1 MLLLPIM
8 FSKISKI
15 CVRLDDVRPY
25 GMWMCWIHI
34 GFHVWLFV
42 RGSTQQILSYRGPPP
57 RIARPLWYLDTRL
70 LRKKSPAL
78 LQYCA
83 GTNHSAICLQAWP
96 SPTWML
102 TMLCNAIF
110 FDTSIY
116 MFDQRS
122 HSRTIKLVPITSL
135 GHCPN
140 PGRCSSFV
148 YLPLK
153 RAETPVWL
161 AGLGSLHVLTHAS
174 SEVWAQPTGFTADPW
189 QDPAVP
195 ICSSI
200 YCDRSDKGIYAR
212 QPGHKGWSN
221 EAVGEK
227 VGDAGGV

>member
-25 GMWMCWIHI
+25 GMWMCNTHWAPCVII
-34 GFHVWLFV
+34 
-42 RGSTQQILSYRGPPP
+42 R
-57 RIARPLWYLDTRL
+57 ARKHAANSVLPGASSKDCATPLVPWHEAVT
-70 LRKKSPAL
+70 KKISAL
-78 LQYCA
+78 LQCCA
-83 GTNHSAICLQAWP
+83 RTNHSAIWLQAWP

-122 HSRTIKLVPITSL
+122 HLRTIKLVPITSL

-153 RAETPVWL
+153 RAETPLWL

-174 SEVWAQPTGFTADPW
+174 SEVWAQPTGFTADPG
-189 QDPAVP
+189 QDPTVP

-200 YCDRSDKGIYAR
+200 YCDRSHKGIDAR
-212 QPGHKGWSN
+212 QPGHR
-221 EAVGEK
+221 A
-227 VGDAGGV
+227 DPMRL